1 MTECNTYKKITTISE
16 KLLDSVDTKETV
28 SSNRYVV
35 SIDVGIKNLAVCIF
49 NVSISPPTISPPT
62 ISPSTCIKNNNKC
75 SIIHWDVINLCDE
88 EKVRYCDH
96 CKFQAVYQKCVSTTS
111 TESSASAYNIETKD
125 IDTSSVSSISSSCS
139 DDEVVEEEYEYYC
152 KRHSKSIDIAGLP
165 PLPSKLEPNVLK
177 KCKYNELVSLCDEEN
192 IILEKINNKKLSKT
206 QILNGISKYCK
217 TTYLELISKFKIN
230 AKDISLIDIGTRLV
244 VAFDRVKHMI
254 LFQNTTVLIEN
265 QISPLANR
273 MKTIQGMITQ
283 YFIMN
288 RVHDVIFVSSINKL
302 KDFVTE
308 SGDYNDRKKKGVLIC
323 KDIIMSSDNFSE
335 KAALLEKSKKK
346 DDMADSF
353 LQGLWYLRKYGY
365 FELDSAIY
373 SS

>member
-16 KLLDSVDTKETV
+16 QLLDSVDTKETV

-49 NVSISPPTISPPT
+49 NVS

-111 TESSASAYNIETKD
+111 TESSAYNIETKD

-206 QILNGISKYCK
+206 QILTGISKYCK

-244 VAFDRVKHMI
+244 VAFDRVKHMMN
-254 LFQNTTVLIEN
+254 FQNTTVLIEN

>member
-1 MTECNTYKKITTISE
+1 MEARNTGKIKNITKIGE
-16 KLLDSVDTKETV
+16 KLLNRDNTENILI
-28 SSNRYVV
+28 SNKYVV
-35 SIDVGIKNLAVCIF
+35 SIDVGIKNLALCLF
-49 NVSISPPTISPPT
+49 KVSIPGTSQS
-62 ISPSTCIKNNNKC
+62 SLKENEC
-75 SIIHWDVINLCDE
+75 SIVHWDVINLCDE
-88 EKVRYCDH
+88 EKVRLCDH
-96 CKFQAVYQKCVSTTS
+96 CKFQAVYQKCVTPTPAA
-111 TESSASAYNIETKD
+111 TDIPEESS
-125 IDTSSVSSISSSCS
+125 SSSGEDDLS
-139 DDEVVEEEYEYYC
+139 DKEYEYFC
-152 KRHSKSIDIAGLP
+152 KRHSKSIDTAGLT

-177 KCKYNELVSLCDEEN
+177 KRKYNELVTLCEEEN
-192 IILEKINNKKLSKT
+192 IILEKVNNKKLSKS
-206 QILNGISKYCK
+206 QILARISNYCQVS
-217 TTYLELISKFKIN
+217 YLELVTKFKIN

-244 VAFDRVKHMI
+244 VEFDRIKHMMD
-254 LFQNTTVLIEN
+254 FQDTTVLIEN

-302 KDFVTE
+302 KDYVKE
-308 SGDYNDRKKKGVLIC
+308 SGDYSDRKKKGVLIC
-323 KDIIMSSDNFSE
+323 RDIIMSSNSFTEKSE
-335 KAALLEKSKKK
+335 LLEKSKKK